1 MKRSKEIIGVPV
13 ISISAGIQ
21 VGIVKGLVLNPQQKT
36 VEFLLLNEEENSKGM
51 KGIPFRYAEGIG
63 EYAVTVENESVMM
76 EISRIGILQ
85 ELMEKHINIIGTKV
99 ITRKGKYLGDANEYS
114 IDTETGILKEVY
126 YLADNENEY
135 KIPVEKVITLGT
147 EVLVVE
153 DMAAIEAA
161 APSETD
167 QINFKG
173 GDDRFSGI
181 QGLDQVTTKQPDP
194 PKPATEQPEVV
205 TPSTGTLQEFPTENS
220 ADHAVNH
227 PVAEQPDQDTLNLEA
242 GLTEKAMLS
251 SRTPGDLDPAD
262 AFIQRQRQF
271 LIGKTLLKD
280 LQSKEGEVIAWENE
294 LVTEHLFDKVYKI
307 GAQKIMELAM
317 SVRD

>member
-21 VGIVKGLVLNPQQKT
+21 VGVVKGLVINPQQKT

-51 KGIPFRYAEGIG
+51 KGIPFRYAEGVG

-85 ELMEKHINIIGTKV
+85 ELQEKNINIIGTKV
-99 ITRKGKYLGDANEYS
+99 ITRKGKYLGDASEYS
-114 IDTETGILKEVY
+114 IDIETGILKEIY
-126 YLADNENEY
+126 YQADDENEY

-153 DMAAIEAA
+153 VMGAGEATTCTE
-161 APSETD
+161 SD

-173 GDDRFSGI
+173 GDERSSGI
-181 QGLDQVTTKQPDP
+181 QCMEQVISEQPDP
-194 PKPATEQPEVV
+194 PRPVTEQIEVV
-205 TPSTGTLQEFPTENS
+205 TPLAGMFQDIPNEKP
-220 ADHAVNH
+220 AAHAVN
-227 PVAEQPDQDTLNLEA
+227 PAAEQPDKDTLNLEA
-242 GLTEKAMLS
+242 GLTEKEMLS
-251 SRTPGDLDPAD
+251 SSTPGDLDPAD
-262 AFIQRQRQF
+262 VFIQRQRQF

-317 SVRD
+317 SVRE